1 MVLKQREKE
10 LYANKKFLFTKLLS
24 KLISIL
30 FPILINVYVFL
41 IADRSSFAD

>member
-10 LYANKKFLFTKLLS
+10 LFANKKFLFTKLLG

-41 IADRSSFAD
+41 IADRSSF